1 MAETLLAILFVTSSA
16 RGSNLVFRWPPFPSA
31 PLRLS
36 RALPEGQRNIL
47 EASYKRRVPSRSKLD
62 LTSEIGSSLKDN
74 SEISQ
79 YRNEY
84 DEVFGYSSE
93 FLAGILCPHTSM
105 CHQKFE
111 LVVDDLA
118 FIGHP
123 VCADPDGSWKFKP
136 EKTKLGSRG
145 RDSRNRQMPQA
156 VSTRRQSASPSRS
169 SSMEKTV
176 VTNHSTWL
184 STFHLVMVL
193 DLPDPSSSA
202 TGNVSKYFDV
212 MYEQAAFTIAA
223 VLYQEQ
229 VLSNFV
235 EQECDRL
242 GSLKDDCIKKVIPF
256 CDFSSRAMEASSLAP
271 ALKTLYDTIKSS
283 SIGHISLNNVLVEI
297 QLPPYL
303 DILLRNDEDLDQVT
317 FNDSDSED
325 FEAWGPEMK
334 FGWRLPALVPW
345 KSLLLLDASEDFDPL
360 SDLRSPHLSSDDR
373 DHVDGLIKFLETV
386 NVTLSL
392 ADLASLLDW
401 ELESQ
406 VYPIVRWL
414 VQHRRAKVIDVVH
427 SGLKTV
433 FTLPPKFDYRLSDF
447 TLEFE
452 KDFEGYHLPP
462 LPQILSDI
470 STAPANQTGN
480 HFFALVVQSK
490 DLIPTYHEVVVWMLK
505 RDMLVTLH
513 LRIRI
518 VATAELKAHVR
529 SEREKVKARKK
540 TRRRSE
546 GPTAERGSYKG
557 GTAWLNLPPPLEER
571 PIHRVPSVDSTRS
584 KLSELVIESDEQD
597 DLSGTEDY
605 VKGLESSDGRED
617 SGWETADDERY
628 SSIISDPG
636 RATPLQ
642 RRWLSAMSI
651 GKDPHIARRFELL
664 NQYFDGRRTDDE
676 ILYKAE
682 ITRRQLREVLHHYDE
697 YLQTFLH
704 PS

>member
-16 RGSNLVFRWPPFPSA
+16 RGSNLIFRWPPFPSA

-36 RALPEGQRNIL
+36 RALSEGQGNIS
-47 EASYKRRVPSRSKLD
+47 EASYKRRVPSKLD
-62 LTSEIGSSLKDN
+62 LTSEIGSPLKDN
-74 SEISQ
+74 SEISKC
-79 YRNEY
+79 RNEF
-84 DEVFGYSSE
+84 DQVFGYSSE

-123 VCADPDGSWKFKP
+123 VCADSDGGWRFKP
-136 EKTKLGSRG
+136 EKSKLGARG
-145 RDSRNRQMPQA
+145 RDSRNRQSSQA
-156 VSTRRQSASPSRS
+156 ESIRRQSASPSRS
-169 SSMEKTV
+169 SSMEKV
-176 VTNHSTWL
+176 ISANQPAWL

-202 TGNVSKYFDV
+202 TGNVSKYFDI

-223 VLYQEQ
+223 VLFQEQ

-235 EQECDRL
+235 EKECDLL
-242 GSLKDDCIKKVIPF
+242 GSLKDDHIKKVLPF
-256 CDFSSRAMEASSLAP
+256 IDFSSKAMETSSLAP
-271 ALKTLYDTIKSS
+271 AMKVLYEAIKSS

-303 DILLRNDEDLDQVT
+303 DTLLHNDEDLDHWAT
-317 FNDSDSED
+317 FNGSDGED

-345 KSLLLLDASEDFDPL
+345 KSLLLLDTSDGFDPL
-360 SDLRSPHLSSDDR
+360 SDLQSPYVSPDDR
-373 DHVDGLIKFLETV
+373 DFADGLIKFLETV

-414 VQHRRAKVIDVVH
+414 VQHRRAKVVDVVH

-433 FTLPPKFDYRLSDF
+433 FTLPPKFDHRLSN
-447 TLEFE
+447 LISEFE
-452 KDFEGYHLPP
+452 KDLAGYNLPP
-462 LPQILSDI
+462 LPHILSDI
-470 STAPANQTGN
+470 STASANQAGN
-480 HFFALVVQSK
+480 HFFASVVQTK
-490 DLIPTYHEVVVWMLK
+490 DLIPIYHEVVVWMLK

-518 VATAELKAHVR
+518 VATTELKARVR
-529 SEREKVKARKK
+529 SARQKLIAKQK

-546 GPTAERGSYKG
+546 GHKADRGSYKG
-557 GTAWLNLPPPLEER
+557 GTTWLNLPSPLTER
-571 PIHRVPSVDSTRS
+571 PIHRVPSVDSTHS
-584 KLSELVIESDEQD
+584 ELSELVIESEQD
-597 DLSGTEDY
+597 DYSENEEY
-605 VKGLESSDGRED
+605 VEGLESSDGRED
-617 SGWETADDERY
+617 SGWETADDERF

-642 RRWLSAMSI
+642 RRWLSAMSV
-651 GKDPHIARRFELL
+651 GKDLHIARRFELL

-682 ITRRQLREVLHHYDE
+682 VTRRQLREVLHHYDE